1 MTSILAA
8 KDMTPVSVMLETLNR
23 PRYAVIA

>member
-1 MTSILAA
+1 LAA